1 MMRLQEK
8 GNRFVVV
15 DKETDQIK
23 AQQQIAKSSFQELYC
38 DTKKEHKKSCTM
50 EWQHMASEKINFER
64 IEGVY
69 C

>member
-1 MMRLQEK
+1 MRLQEK

-38 DTKKEHKKSCTM
+38 DPKKEHKKVVQWSDNK
-50 EWQHMASEKINFER
+50 WLRKK
-64 IEGVY
+64 
-69 C
+69 